1 MSYATGAATV
11 TDPLGTQRTYNY
23 STNKGKLAVTG
34 SDKPSGT
41 GNSSAA
47 SRVQD
52 ANGFIT
58 QETDFLGVNTM
69 YTWDI
74 NRRLPLTTTKAAGL
88 PEVQTTTTQWHPSFR
103 LPVLVTETGRTTAYA
118 YDTQGNQLSQTVTDT
133 ATSVTRSLSLI
144 HI

>member
-1 MSYATGAATV
+1 VTGA
-11 TDPLGTQRTYNY
+11 
-23 STNKGKLAVTG
+23 
-34 SDKPSGT
+34 DKPSGT

-74 NRRLPLTTTKAAGL
+74 NRRLPLSTTKAAGL
-88 PEVQTTTTQWHPSFR
+88 PEAQSHGHPVAPHLQAAR
-103 LPVLVTETGRTTAYA
+103 AC
-118 YDTQGNQLSQTVTDT
+118 D
-133 ATSVTRSLSLI
+133 RSGEDHLLYL
-144 HI
+144 